1 MTKKNIILVGL
12 TGSIGMGKTMTA
24 KIFQEAGAAI
34 FDADAAVHELYS
46 KGGAAVPILRAV
58 FPDIIKDGAIV
69 RARLAKHLQKDPL
82 NFEVLESFIH
92 PLVGEMRAKAI
103 AHAIADQKQI
113 MVFDVPLLFET
124 GGDAR
129 VDKTVVVSANAKM
142 QKERVLAR
150 DGMNVEKFKLI
161 LSRQMPDKEKR
172 KRADFIVYTDKGLES
187 AKADVQSIMKTL
199 LAQQEH

>member
-1 MTKKNIILVGL
+1 MTEKKIILVGL
-12 TGSIGMGKTMTA
+12 TGSIGMGKTTTA
-24 KIFQEAGAAI
+24 KMFQEAGAAI
-34 FDADAAVHELYS
+34 FDADAAVHKLYA

-58 FPDIIKDGAIV
+58 FPDIIEDGAIV

-92 PLVGEMRAKAI
+92 PLVAEIRAKAI
-103 AHAIADQKQI
+103 AQAITDQKQI

-124 GGDAR
+124 RGDAR

-142 QKERVLAR
+142 QRERVLAR
-150 DGMNVEKFKLI
+150 DGMNVEKFNLI
-161 LSRQMPDKEKR
+161 LSRQMSDEEKR
-172 KRADFIVYTDKGLES
+172 KRADFIVYTDKGMES

-199 LAQQEH
+199 LA